1 MAQTV
6 KNPSAGNVG
15 DLGSILGL
23 GRCPGTGNGN
33 PLQYSGLESSMD
45 YSPRGHKESDTTERL
60 SLSVPTYS
68 ALPEDENCFHYSNG
82 LELQN

>member
-1 MAQTV
+1 MAQLV
-6 KNPSAGNVG
+6 KNLPAMY
-15 DLGSILGL
+15 LGSIPGL
-23 GRCPGTGNGN
+23 GRSPGPGKGY
-33 PLQYSGLESSMD
+33 PLYHSGLESSMD